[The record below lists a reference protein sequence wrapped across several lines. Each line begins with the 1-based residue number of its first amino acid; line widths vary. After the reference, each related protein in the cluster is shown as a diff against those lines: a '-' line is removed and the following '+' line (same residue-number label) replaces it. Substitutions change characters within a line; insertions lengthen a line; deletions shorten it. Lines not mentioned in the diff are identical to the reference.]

1 MSTSVILFFSG
12 AIMFLFFAVGITIGW
27 TANDFAY
34 GYVQSRQSPN
44 LHPEMYDD
52 DGIVINE
59 ELLSVRFVDEEE
71 EEEED
76 DYYWHEPN
84 YD

>member
-1 MSTSVILFFSG
+1 MPISETLFFSA
-12 AIMFLFFAVGITIGW
+12 AIMIMFFVVGALIGW

-34 GYVQSRQSPN
+34 AFAQSKQQPY

-52 DGIVINE
+52 QGMVINE
-59 ELLSVRFVDEEE
+59 ELLSVRFVEED

-76 DYYWHEPN
+76 DYY
-84 YD
+84 